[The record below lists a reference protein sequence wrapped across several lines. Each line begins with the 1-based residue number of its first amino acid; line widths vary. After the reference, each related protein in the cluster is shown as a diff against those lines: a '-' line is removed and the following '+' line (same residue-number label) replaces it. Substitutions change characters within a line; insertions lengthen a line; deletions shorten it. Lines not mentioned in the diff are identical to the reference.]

1 MKSASK
7 DRAFGLVAYLVDM
20 AKAEAL
26 DFMGDNRSA
35 GELVM
40 RHL

>member
-1 MKSASK
+1 MTNQ
-7 DRAFGLVAYLVDM
+7 VAYLVDM

-26 DFMGDNRSA
+26 DIMGETKKA
-35 GELVM
+35 QEFVE